1 MSAVESSSVSTTLP
15 VQTLPSKNLVTGCVK
30 WFNNSLNYGFIT
42 VVTEGEHHNK
52 DIFCHQSNI
61 KTKQECFRTLYT
73 GECVQFEITKSDN
86 DKHPYHGVNISG
98 FNGCMLHC
106 ENPYQVNRDNRR
118 HDSSRDTRGRG
129 GGVNRGRGGSRGGGD
144 GSRGGGDGS
153 RGGGDGSR
161 KNDNKNDNNET
172 FRKR

>member
-1 MSAVESSSVSTTLP
+1 MSTVESSSVSTTSP

-118 HDSSRDTRGRG
+118 FDSPRDTRGRG
-129 GGVNRGRGGSRGGGD
+129 GGGGSRGRGGSRGGGD
-144 GSRGGGDGS
+144 GSRGGGDV
-153 RGGGDGSR
+153 SR
-161 KNDNKNDNNET
+161 KNDKNDNNET